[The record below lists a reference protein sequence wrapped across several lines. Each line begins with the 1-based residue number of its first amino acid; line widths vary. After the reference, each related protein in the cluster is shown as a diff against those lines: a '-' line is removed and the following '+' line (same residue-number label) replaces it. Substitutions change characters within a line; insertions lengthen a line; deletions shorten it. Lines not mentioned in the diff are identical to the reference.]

1 MNPTDPQ
8 NSITRWTDGV
18 MSGPERA
25 TFEAELQ
32 SNPQLRAEV
41 EAAKRLG
48 PLLRDHVTLEAA
60 VPHGNFFNSQVQ
72 ERITEL
78 QRAELRAKPTPWAL
92 AVLSW
97 LIRRW
102 WATTAVAAVVVTGLV
117 TWRSLGGDDGSQVLG
132 FYAPSS
138 DVKASSYHDSG
149 ANAAVLMLDGLPAIP
164 DDHPISGL
172 SADRTVNEPEIAT
185 TTLYDAKGGVLLAMA
200 ADSAGTPQVLS
211 H

>member
-18 MSGPERA
+18 MSVPERA
-25 TFEAELQ
+25 AFEAELQ

-60 VPHGNFFNSQVQ
+60 VPHGDFFNSQVQ

-78 QRAELRAKPTPWAL
+78 QRAELRAKPTPWTL
-92 AVLSW
+92 AALSW
-97 LIRRW
+97 LTRRW
-102 WATTAVAAVVVTGLV
+102 WAVTAVTAAVVAGLV
-117 TWRSLGGDDGSQVLG
+117 TWRSLGGEDGSQVLG
-132 FYAPSS
+132 FYAPNTEIH
-138 DVKASSYHDSG
+138 ASSYHDNG

-172 SADRTVNEPEIAT
+172 SADRTVNEPEMAT

-200 ADSAGTPQVLS
+200 ADSAGTPQALKQ
-211 H
+211 